1 MLLPSQLR
9 PLFRECT
16 LHSDSSTVLPPKPC
30 DNVHLLLRCDPK
42 HLNEPMIYNAVKKV
56 YHERMPSHGTLAGPW
71 SCVPLTNPHIP
82 SLSLSSPVSLA
93 ATSPTFLQH
102 VSICSPLSLPLPSHP
117 PLRCCCCCRLGA
129 GGYENELRAQ
139 ETVII
144 C

>member
-117 PLRCCCCCRLGA
+117 LYDAVAAAGLEQEVMKMSFVPRRL
-129 GGYENELRAQ
+129 
-139 ETVII
+139 
-144 C
+144 